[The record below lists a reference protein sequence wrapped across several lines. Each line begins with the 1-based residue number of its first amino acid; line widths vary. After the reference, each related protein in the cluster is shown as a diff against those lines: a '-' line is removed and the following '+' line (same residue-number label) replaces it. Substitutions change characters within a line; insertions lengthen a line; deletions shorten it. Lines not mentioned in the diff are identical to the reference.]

1 MRRIPGRVY
10 ALITSR
16 IARVLLTAALL
27 AAGTAASLAS
37 TTGSD
42 KPMYR
47 WVDEKGVV
55 HYGDSVPPQYAKA
68 ERSILNRQGVEVGH
82 VDAEKSDA
90 QRAADA
96 AREQASLDS
105 RHRDQVLLTT
115 YVSVQQIE
123 QLRDQRLD
131 LIEGQVKVTAQYLD
145 TLQGRLQDLQ
155 TRSLFYRPYSTNEGA
170 GPMPDAL
177 AEDLVR
183 TIKDIRQQE
192 RNLAT
197 KRAEQGAVR
206 ERFQSDIQ
214 RFTELTVKRQ

>member
-1 MRRIPGRVY
+1 MH
-10 ALITSR
+10 ALTKSR
-16 IARVLLTAALL
+16 IVQLLLTAALL
-27 AAGTAASLAS
+27 AAGTAAPQAS
-37 TTGSD
+37 TSGSD

-55 HYGDSVPPQYAKA
+55 HYGDSVPAQYAKS
-68 ERSILNRQGVEVGH
+68 ERSILNRQGIEVGH
-82 VDAEKSDA
+82 LDAEKSDA
-90 QRAADA
+90 QRAADR

-155 TRSLFYRPYSTNEGA
+155 TRSLFYRPYSSNEGA
-170 GPMPDAL
+170 GPLPDAL

-183 TIKDIRQQE
+183 TVKEIRQQE

-214 RFTELTVKRQ
+214 RYTELTNKRR